1 MATLFSKLGR
11 MWRHRWIDEAAVRRV
26 PSEYRT
32 RNYVVNDY
40 RAYRLQPPPRGYQW
54 MGVGG
59 DFVLAA

>member
-1 MATLFSKLGR
+1 M
-11 MWRHRWIDEAAVRRV
+11 

-40 RAYRLQPPPRGYQW
+40 RAYRLQTPPRGYQW

-59 DFVLAA
+59 DFVLAAIATGVISQIIAGQ